1 MLPADWAFVPGAQGL
16 QTETAESAAVPA
28 GQTAQLELEA
38 LATLPGAHD
47 AHDVAD
53 AELKVPEGQTPQAD
67 PLRKLPAVQDEMFAP
82 LSIV

>member
-1 MLPADWAFVPGAQGL
+1 MPGGQGL

-38 LATLPGAHD
+38 LATLPGAHVV
-47 AHDVAD
+47 HDVAD
-53 AELKVPEGQTPQAD
+53 AELKVPAEQLPQAD
-67 PLRKLPAVQDEMFAP
+67 PLRNCPAAQDVMLAP